1 MSDATGEVRVRNVR
15 TQQSGNIVGTV
26 IDAGSGALRLGLSV
40 VTLPLSLLPA
50 QSQQHFRNAAKEILH
65 AVASLPGDLASTAGK
80 VVDDWAAAGE
90 AEIAKKAPK
99 DELTAG

>member
-26 IDAGSGALRLGLSV
+26 IDAGSGALRIGLSV
-40 VTLPLSLLPA
+40 LTLPLAIPPA
-50 QSQQHFRNAAKEILH
+50 QSQQHVRNAAKEILQ
-65 AVASLPGDLASTAGK
+65 AAAALPGDLAAVAGK

-90 AEIAKKAPK
+90 AEVAKKAPK